1 MSRSRSYFTQP
12 DILPPNMLAVRRHAF
27 NCYASLPL
35 SKLILSFSK
44 DPHQTMVMQHA
55 AMEWGH

>member
-1 MSRSRSYFTQP
+1 MQP
-12 DILPPNMLAVRRHAF
+12 DVLPPNMLAVRRHAF

-35 SKLILSFSK
+35 SKIILSFSK

-55 AMEWGH
+55 AMEWAH